1 MRHES
6 AMARWLSSE
15 EEEKEEEEEEEEEED
30 DDEEMSD
37 KNEEDREKKLVGWLS
52 IDSADL
58 NNYTAAS
65 CVISQRDISISAF

>member
-1 MRHES
+1 
-6 AMARWLSSE
+6 
-15 EEEKEEEEEEEEEED
+15 
-30 DDEEMSD
+30 MSD